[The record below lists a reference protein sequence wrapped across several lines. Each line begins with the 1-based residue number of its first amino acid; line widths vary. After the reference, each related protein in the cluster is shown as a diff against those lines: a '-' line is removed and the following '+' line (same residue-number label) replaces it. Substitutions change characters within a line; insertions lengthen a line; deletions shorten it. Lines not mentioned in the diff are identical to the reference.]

1 MNTFHATVVPAY
13 AEVAV
18 GQVVELQLS
27 IGNLSSVIDGY
38 SVRVFGL
45 DLQWVIMDPVRL
57 SLFPGDSGIV
67 TISVHMP
74 DDFPAGLRQISVHAQ
89 SDNDPSAFELVT
101 VDLHVGSLPRLKVTI
116 DPNSITGGSRA
127 QYGLVVANQGNSVVD
142 VTPEAVDPEDEAE
155 ITFNPP
161 STHLLPGEQIVV
173 QAMVRAPRPWVGQP
187 TVRVLT
193 FAATGPDRVEAIA
206 TFVQR
211 PRIGRWVLS
220 VAGLIAAA
228 AVFAAVLSHTLT
240 GVVNE
245 AKVSDKVVNEALA
258 SGQSAGERVSVTPAT
273 VTGKVVSV
281 TTGTGIAGVQ
291 AQLFRSD
298 DGTVAVASAA
308 SGDDGSYAFGRLN
321 SGTYRIKFSGAGFAD
336 QWYDGGR
343 VFAEGKDLVVK
354 AGGAVPIGNLQLSGR
369 SGSVSGKV
377 IAPNVTGAKVQLIVP
392 GLADPATSAVVASVD
407 VSADGTFS
415 LPDVP
420 SPANYQLVVARPGN
434 AAETRDVVLGPA
446 QVIEGLEVHLR
457 GGDGSIG
464 GHVTVN
470 GQPLGGASVVASDGT
485 NTIDSVSL
493 TDGDVGAFALPN
505 LATPGQYTLTVSIDG
520 YATETRTI
528 ALRQGE
534 TSNLD
539 ISLRVARG
547 GISGQVFAA
556 SGNPLGG
563 VTVMISGGVQ
573 PVKTSTISQGDA
585 LGTWTVGDL
594 AAPGAYTV
602 TFSKAGF
609 VDQTRLV
616 TVDGSAHN
624 GTTAGINAALV
635 SSTATITG
643 TVLDST
649 GQPRP
654 LASVELTDGV
664 TKRTVATANTPPG
677 AFGLSS
683 VLPGSYTLTVSYLGA
698 TPVVQVVTVQ
708 AGETRDVQLQL
719 GLEATIG
726 GRVVDGN
733 GHVVTIGEVRL
744 FTPATFPGGTPSAVV
759 PIAADGRYSFG
770 AIIAPANYVVAV
782 YTSSAAID
790 PLDSHLLASV
800 PGEAVVIA
808 DLVVPTQS
816 ATDPTTA
823 TSTSATPAPS
833 STTTTSTTSAP
844 TPSSAPL
851 STMTPSSA
859 PLSTMTPSSAPAT
872 TNTTPVPT
880 TTNTTTSTT
889 TSPTT
894 NTTVSP

>member
-1 MNTFHATVVPAY
+1 MNSFHATVMPAY

-27 IGNLSSVIDGY
+27 IGNLSTVIDGY

-67 TISVHMP
+67 TISVHVP
-74 DDFPAGLRQISVHAQ
+74 DNFPAGLRQISVHAQ

-101 VDLHVGSLPRLKVTI
+101 VNLHVGSLPRLKVTI
-116 DPNSITGGSRA
+116 DPNSITGGSKA
-127 QYGLVVANQGNSVVD
+127 QYGLVVANHGNSVVD

-161 STHLLPGEQIVV
+161 STHLLPGEQVVV

-240 GVVNE
+240 SVVDE

-258 SGQSAGERVSVTPAT
+258 SGQSTGERVSVTPAT
-273 VTGKVVSV
+273 VSGKVVSI

-298 DGTVAVASAA
+298 DGTVPVASAA
-308 SGDDGSYAFGRLN
+308 TGDDGSYAFGRLN

-336 QWYDGGR
+336 QWYDVGR
-343 VFAEGKDLVVK
+343 VFAEGKDLLVK
-354 AGGAVPIGNLQLSGR
+354 AGAAVPVGNLKLSGR
-369 SGSVSGKV
+369 PGIVSGKV
-377 IAPNVTGAKVQLIVP
+377 IAPDVTGAKVQLIVP

-420 SPANYQLVVARPGN
+420 SPANYQLVVTRPGN

-446 QVIEGLEVHLR
+446 QVITGLEVRLR
-457 GGDGSIG
+457 VGDGLIG
-464 GHVTVN
+464 GHVTAN
-470 GQPLGGASVVASDGT
+470 GQPLGGAQIVASDGT
-485 NTIDSVSL
+485 NAIDTVSL
-493 TDGDVGAFALPN
+493 TDGDVGTFALRN

-520 YATETRTI
+520 YATESRTI

-534 TSNLD
+534 TSNVD

-556 SGNPLGG
+556 SGDPLGG
-563 VTVMISGGVQ
+563 VSVMVSGGAQ

-585 LGTWTVGDL
+585 TGSWSVGDL

-602 TFSKAGF
+602 TFSKDGF

-616 TVDGSAHN
+616 TVDGSAAN
-624 GTTAGINAALV
+624 GITTGINAALV
-635 SSTATITG
+635 SSMSTITG

-664 TKRTVATANTPPG
+664 TKRTVATANAPAG

-683 VLPGSYTLTVSYLGA
+683 VLPGSYTLTVSYVGA

-733 GHVVTIGEVRL
+733 GQLFTKGEVRL
-744 FTPATFPGGTPSAVV
+744 FIPETFPGGTPTAVV
-759 PIAADGRYSFG
+759 PIAANGTYSFST
-770 AIIAPANYVVAV
+770 IIAPANYVVAV
-782 YTSSAAID
+782 YASPAAID
-790 PLDSHLLASV
+790 PLDSELLASV

-816 ATDPTTA
+816 ATEATPTPTSTSPNSTSSIPMTA
-823 TSTSATPAPS
+823 TSTTTTNPAPTSSTATTIPPSAT
-833 STTTTSTTSAP
+833 STTTTSTT
-844 TPSSAPL
+844 
-851 STMTPSSA
+851 
-859 PLSTMTPSSAPAT
+859 
-872 TNTTPVPT
+872 T
-880 TTNTTTSTT
+880 TTTTG
-889 TSPTT
+889 P
-894 NTTVSP
+894 